1 MATATVKKVV
11 APTFIATAIPADA
24 VAFKSISDLRSALKR
39 VATFGLVGTKNR
51 PLLATEVTAS
61 EIERFN
67 AAQDKWM
74 DDGKDPIEFNDA
86 PKIWSD
92 HIDRMWLPTVQS
104 DVERLLASLVDMEN
118 GNEGSAVLHGF
129 NLSINGYTVSCLHVL
144 RAVAGDKRSKLTLK
158 GIVSACR

>member
-1 MATATVKKVV
+1 MAVKAVKKPV
-11 APTFIATAIPADA
+11 APCYLAASIPASTLPFDN
-24 VAFKSISDLRSALKR
+24 IGDLRSALKR
-39 VATFGLVGTKNR
+39 VATFSLVGTKNR

-67 AAQDKWM
+67 AASDKWI
-74 DDGKDPIEFNDA
+74 DDGKDPVEFTDS

-92 HIDRMWLPTVQS
+92 GIDRMWLPTVTT

-118 GNEGSAVLHGF
+118 GNKGSEVLSGF
-129 NLSINGYTVSCLHVL
+129 NLSVNGYTVSCLHIL

-158 GIVSACR
+158 GIVAACK